1 MSDRWCSTSSVGYD
15 SDAVARCL
23 EMVATLLV
31 IESALSQAA
40 SGCSAAAGCFFK
52 SEARG
57 AAARLQMLC
66 ACAKAPFRAD
76 TSPINRVT
84 YQDKLRGKVQGCAS
98 CMLPSH
104 SEQNLICDAW
114 RCGFCAAKHEHEDER
129 PCKMLLPKCL
139 LQGLHAL
146 QERAESVCKMM
157 TFPFESSHAHH
168 LRVTHLNSS
177 CCRKRPLRSN
187 CR

>member
-1 MSDRWCSTSSVGYD
+1 MHTLQLCLPVGF
-15 SDAVARCL
+15 SIACAL
-23 EMVATLLV
+23 HQLV

-57 AAARLQMLC
+57 ATARLQVLC
-66 ACAKAPFRAD
+66 ACAKAPFRAH

-98 CMLPSH
+98 SMLPSN
-104 SEQNLICDAW
+104 SEQDLICNAR

-129 PCKMLLPKCL
+129 PCKMLLPL

-157 TFPFESSHAHH
+157 TFPLSSHAHH
-168 LRVTHLNSS
+168 LRVTHHRQVGGGPFL
-177 CCRKRPLRSN
+177 SN